1 MLCQKITLLGVG
13 LLGGSLG
20 LALRQRR
27 LAAVV
32 CGYVRR
38 PESIAECQQ
47 VGATDHATCDLK
59 EAVRDADILVLGTPI
74 RQMKGLVERS
84 LPYLKPGALVTD
96 MGSVKAGVVAELDP
110 LVSAA
115 GATFI
120 GSHPMAGREKSGVSH
135 ATAELFQ
142 NAVCAI
148 TPLRKTPPEAVRL
161 VRELWKGVGG
171 RVLKLTPELHDELV
185 SRSSHLPQIV
195 ASELAHYVLSPAQS
209 KEQAAVC
216 ATGFRDTTRLASSF
230 PEMWLDIVLANRT
243 HLARV
248 LGVFI
253 EGLEEFRHTIEQGD
267 EKSIQT
273 FFETAKQRRDAWLS
287 HNPSPE

>member
-27 LAAVV
+27 LAATV

-38 PESIAECQQ
+38 PESVIECRQI
-47 VGATDHATCDLK
+47 GAADHATCDLE

-74 RQMKGLVERS
+74 RQMQGLVKKS
-84 LPYLKPGALVTD
+84 VPYLKPGAVVTD
-96 MGSVKAGVVAELDP
+96 MGSVKACVVAELDP

-120 GSHPMAGREKSGVSH
+120 GGHPMAGREKSGVAN
-135 ATAELFQ
+135 ATADLFH
-142 NAVCAI
+142 NAVCVI
-148 TPLRKTPPEAVRL
+148 TPSRKTPPEAVRQ

-209 KEQAAVC
+209 KEQATLC
-216 ATGFRDTTRLASSF
+216 ATGFRDTTRLASSS
-230 PEMWLDIVLANRT
+230 PELWLDIVLANRT
-243 HLARV
+243 HLSRV

-253 EGLEEFRHTIEQGD
+253 EGLEEFRHTLDQGD

-287 HNPSPE
+287 QSSSPE